1 MREAQQTAS
10 SMAKGSSH
18 LFLGP
23 EIGEKLEAIQELRK
37 KLGGNPEE
45 YSFYFGETPLNQIL
59 SVLLNGSLF
68 ADQRLIQIKNAEG
81 IKKKE
86 DIDAFAAYL
95 EAPRDNTVL
104 ILVSDQTS
112 VDKRLEKILGPQGKR
127 VFWEL
132 FENQK
137 TRWLENFFSREGCS
151 ISSDAVEAV
160 LALVENNTDALRRE
174 CSRLIL
180 FLGKGA
186 IGLADIEKW
195 LPHSR
200 EESAFTLFSRIARG
214 DLEKSLGICRSL
226 LAAREAPQAIL
237 AGLSWCFHKL
247 RDYERLL
254 KSGETSD
261 FELKKIGLGSS
272 KVRED
277 YIQASRRYSLTA
289 VDRAIAVLASYD
301 IMLRRGGRALEGL
314 LMDLFLLE
322 LTGNPDEA
330 PCR

>member
-1 MREAQQTAS
+1 
-10 SMAKGSSH
+10 MAKGSSC

-23 EIGEKLEAIQELRK
+23 EIGEKQEALQELRK

-68 ADQRLIQIKNAEG
+68 ADARLIQIKNAES

-86 DIDAFAAYL
+86 DIEALAAYIK
-95 EAPRDNTVL
+95 APQDNTILV
-104 ILVSDQTS
+104 LVSDHTG
-112 VDKRLEKILGPQGKR
+112 VDKRLEKALGPREKR
-127 VFWEL
+127 IFWEL

-137 TRWLENFFSREGCS
+137 TQWLENFFRREGCV
-151 ISSDAVEAV
+151 IDKDAVEAI
-160 LALVENNTDALRRE
+160 LALIENNTDALRRE

-180 FLGKGA
+180 FLGKDRP
-186 IGLADIEKW
+186 ISLKDVEKW

-214 DLEKSLGICRSL
+214 ELEKSLTICRSL

-237 AGLSWCFHKL
+237 AGLSWCFHRL
-247 RDYERLL
+247 RDYERLVS
-254 KSGETSD
+254 SGGASD

-272 KVRED
+272 RVRED
-277 YIQASRRYSLTA
+277 YIQASRRYSLAA
-289 VDRAIAVLASYD
+289 VDRALALLARYD
-301 IMLRRGGRALEGL
+301 IMLRSGGRTLEGL
-314 LMDLFLLE
+314 LMDLFLFKLIV
-322 LTGNPDEA
+322 L
-330 PCR
+330 

>member
-1 MREAQQTAS
+1 
-10 SMAKGSSH
+10 MAKGRSY

-23 EIGEKLEAIQELRK
+23 EIGEKLEAVKELRAA
-37 KLGGNPEE
+37 LGENSED

-59 SVLLNGSLF
+59 SILLNGSLF
-68 ADQRLIQIKNAEG
+68 AGARLIQIKNAEG

-86 DIDAFAAYL
+86 DIEAFVAYM
-95 EAPRDNTVL
+95 EAPRDDTVL
-104 ILVSDQTS
+104 VLVSDQTS
-112 VDKRLEKILGPQGKR
+112 VDKRLEKPLGAGGKR
-127 VFWEL
+127 IFWEL

-137 TRWLENFFSREGCS
+137 VQWVENFFRKEGCS
-151 ISSDAVEAV
+151 ISGDAVEAI

-180 FLGKGA
+180 FLGRERP
-186 IGLADIEKW
+186 ISLTDIETW

-226 LAAREAPQAIL
+226 LSAREAPQAIL

-254 KSGETSD
+254 KSGGASD

-272 KVRED
+272 RVRED
-277 YIQASRRYSLTA
+277 YIQASRRYSLAA
-289 VDRAIAVLASYD
+289 VDRALAVLGSYD
-301 IMLRRGGRALEGL
+301 IMLRSGGGALEEL
-314 LMDLFLLE
+314 LMDLFLYKLI
-322 LTGNPDEA
+322 TGT
-330 PCR
+330 

>member
-1 MREAQQTAS
+1 
-10 SMAKGSSH
+10 MAKGSSY

-23 EIGEKLEAIQELRK
+23 EIGEKFEAIKELRK

-59 SVLLNGSLF
+59 STLLNGSLF
-68 ADQRLIQIKNAEG
+68 ADARLIQVKNAEAV
-81 IKKKE
+81 KKKE
-86 DIDAFAAYL
+86 DIEAFTAYM
-95 EAPRDNTVL
+95 EAPQDNTVL
-104 ILVSDQTS
+104 LLVSDQTS
-112 VDKRLEKILGPQGKR
+112 VDKRLEKALGPQGKR
-127 VFWEL
+127 IFWEL

-137 TRWLENFFSREGCS
+137 TQWLENFFRREGCA
-151 ISSDAVEAV
+151 ISRDAVEAI

-180 FLGKGA
+180 FLGRDRPVS
-186 IGLADIEKW
+186 LEDIETW

-214 DLEKSLGICRSL
+214 ELEKSLSICRSL
-226 LAAREAPQAIL
+226 LAARASPQAIL

-254 KSGETSD
+254 KSGGASD

-272 KVRED
+272 RVRED
-277 YIQASRRYSLTA
+277 YIQASRRYPLAA
-289 VDRAIAVLASYD
+289 VDRSLAVLGRYD
-301 IMLRRGGRALEGL
+301 IMLRSGGRALEGL
-314 LMDLFLLE
+314 LMDLFLLK
-322 LTGNPDEA
+322 LINGTHS
-330 PCR
+330 